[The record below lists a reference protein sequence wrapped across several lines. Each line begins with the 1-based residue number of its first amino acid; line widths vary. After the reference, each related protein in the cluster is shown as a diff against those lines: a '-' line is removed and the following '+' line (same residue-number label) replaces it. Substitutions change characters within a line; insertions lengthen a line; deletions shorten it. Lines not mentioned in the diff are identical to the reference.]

1 MAMDNN
7 KSTMDSVSEA
17 SNEVMEFFAS
27 ISNWFQG
34 LGIEN
39 FGLWFV
45 ITIGSILLLQ
55 QFTNGKRQSL
65 GESGFRKFVNFM
77 DFIGQAGAIGIIFTA
92 YVKMF
97 GKIDF
102 VLVDSLQ
109 KYNNGDLLLASVI
122 VSFILSLVA
131 YNLGYLMRKKS

>member
-1 MAMDNN
+1 MAIDNN
-7 KSTMDSVSEA
+7 KSSMDSVTEA
-17 SNEVMEFFAS
+17 SDQVMKFFS
-27 ISNWFQG
+27 DIGNWFQG

-39 FGLWFV
+39 AGLWFV
-45 ITIGSILLLQ
+45 ITIGALLLLQ

-65 GESGFRKFVNFM
+65 GESGFRKLINLM
-77 DFIGQAGAIGIIFTA
+77 DFIAQAGAVGIIFTA

-131 YNLGYLMRKKS
+131 YNFGYLMRKKH